1 MNDTNP
7 RTLGGGPNGGYLQN
21 DEDSGITVSFEFA
34 DGVILSESAKIEW
47 NEGDLRI
54 TDVTEKFAKIKL
66 FDNVSCNICSKS
78 FKNKKFL
85 TIHSVVHGEKEYK
98 CEHCQKIFY
107 QRQHLSRHKKIHAK
121 KEARLV
127 VESLSE
133 FVELPRLQIDGAKI
147 SQKSQIDE
155 AHFLVLKTFLTL
167 IVAEIM
173 KVKNYP

>member
-66 FDNVSCNICSKS
+66 FERDMNLNPESIDTVNIEVFSEDDSAGINLEISETTEDSGIFEGIVSFTRNV
-78 FKNKKFL
+78 L
-85 TIHSVVHGEKEYK
+85 
-98 CEHCQKIFY
+98 
-107 QRQHLSRHKKIHAK
+107 
-121 KEARLV
+121 
-127 VESLSE
+127 
-133 FVELPRLQIDGAKI
+133 
-147 SQKSQIDE
+147 
-155 AHFLVLKTFLTL
+155 
-167 IVAEIM
+167 
-173 KVKNYP
+173 